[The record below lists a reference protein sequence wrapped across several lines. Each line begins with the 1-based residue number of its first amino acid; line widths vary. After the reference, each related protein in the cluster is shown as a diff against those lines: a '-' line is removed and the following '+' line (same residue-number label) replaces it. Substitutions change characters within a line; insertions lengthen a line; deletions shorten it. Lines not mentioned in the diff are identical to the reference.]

1 MRGLKLMFL
10 EPACGVTGRLL
21 VLPFVIFG
29 GFVK

>member
-1 MRGLKLMFL
+1 MRGLKLIFL
-10 EPACGVTGRLL
+10 EAAGVTGRLL

>member
-1 MRGLKLMFL
+1 MRGLNEMFL
-10 EPACGVTGRLL
+10 PAAGVTGRLL